1 MSRFYSRS
9 AGSFL
14 ALGAAALLASPA
26 LAEEDQSD
34 VQRRAPGERDI
45 VVTGER
51 GQRLETPRATSDLL
65 DNPQTVTIVSTQEIR
80 RQNLLTLRDALATLP
95 GITFGAGE

>member
-26 LAEEDQSD
+26 LAEDDQSD
-34 VQRRAPGERDI
+34 VQRRAPGERERVRAQG
-45 VVTGER
+45 VVWHGVLVGMGEAAP
-51 GQRLETPRATSDLL
+51 PRR
-65 DNPQTVTIVSTQEIR
+65 P
-80 RQNLLTLRDALATLP
+80 P
-95 GITFGAGE
+95 C